1 MPGPLI
7 YTMFRTP
14 LGWTGVAA
22 TPAGICRVVLS
33 LSGEPGFLKILRT
46 LHPSPKRSG
55 DKLASVKEEF
65 HLYFQGMLKQ
75 FSCKLD
81 LTSGT
86 RFQQQVWRKLMTI
99 PFGKTRSYQWVAR
112 SINRP
117 KAFRAAGN
125 ANGRNPVPVIVPCH
139 RVIRQN
145 GSLGGFTGGAH
156 LKQFLLDLEARSYGA
171 I

>member
-1 MPGPLI
+1 MPGSLI
-7 YTMFRTP
+7 YTVFRTP

-22 TPAGICRVVLS
+22 TPAGICRVVLA
-33 LSGEPGFLKILRT
+33 LSGEPEFLKILRT
-46 LHPSPKRSG
+46 LHPGPKKSS
-55 DKLASVKEEF
+55 DKLANVEKEF
-65 HLYFQGMLKQ
+65 HLYFQGRLKQ

-81 LTSGT
+81 LTRGT

-99 PFGKTRSYQWVAR
+99 PFGKTRSYQWLAR
-112 SINRP
+112 SVNRP

-125 ANGRNPVPVIVPCH
+125 ANGRNPTPIIVPCH

-145 GSLGGFTGGAH
+145 GDLGGFTGGTH
-156 LKQFLLDLEARSYGA
+156 LKQLLLDLEARSYGA

>member
-1 MPGPLI
+1 MPGPLT
-7 YTMFRTP
+7 YTMFHTP

-22 TPAGICRVVLS
+22 TPAGICRVALA
-33 LSGEPGFLKILRT
+33 LSGEPELLKTLRI
-46 LHPSPKRSG
+46 LHPSPEKRG
-55 DKLASVKEEF
+55 DKLAGVEKEF
-65 HLYFQGMLKQ
+65 HLYFRGMLKQ

-81 LTSGT
+81 LTGGT
-86 RFQQQVWRKLMTI
+86 CFQQQVWRKLMTI
-99 PFGKTRSYQWVAR
+99 PFGKTKSYKWLAR
-112 SINRP
+112 SVNRP

-145 GSLGGFTGGAH
+145 GDLGGFTGGTH
-156 LKQFLLDLEARSYGA
+156 LKQFLLDLEAKSYGT

>member
-46 LHPSPKRSG
+46 LHPTPKRSG
-55 DKLASVKEEF
+55 DKLASVEEEF
-65 HLYFQGMLKQ
+65 HRYFQGMLKQ

-81 LTSGT
+81 LTRGT
-86 RFQQQVWRKLMTI
+86 CFQQQVWRKLMTI
-99 PFGKTRSYQWVAR
+99 PFGKTRSYQWLAR

-125 ANGRNPVPVIVPCH
+125 ANGKNPIPVIVPCH

-145 GSLGGFTGGAH
+145 GSLGGFTGGAY

>member
-1 MPGPLI
+1 MPGSLI

-33 LSGEPGFLKILRT
+33 LPGEPGFLKILRT

-145 GSLGGFTGGAH
+145 GSLGGFTGGTH

>member
-1 MPGPLI
+1 
-7 YTMFRTP
+7 
-14 LGWTGVAA
+14 
-22 TPAGICRVVLS
+22 
-33 LSGEPGFLKILRT
+33 
-46 LHPSPKRSG
+46 
-55 DKLASVKEEF
+55 
-65 HLYFQGMLKQ
+65 
-75 FSCKLD
+75 
-81 LTSGT
+81 
-86 RFQQQVWRKLMTI
+86 MTI

-145 GSLGGFTGGAH
+145 GSLGGFTGGTH

>member
-1 MPGPLI
+1 MPDPLI

-22 TPAGICRVVLS
+22 TPVGICRVVLA
-33 LSGEPGFLKILRT
+33 LSGEPDFLKTLRT
-46 LHPSPKRSG
+46 IHPSPKKSG
-55 DKLASVKEEF
+55 DKLASVEKEF
-65 HLYFQGMLKQ
+65 SLYFQGMLKQ

-81 LTSGT
+81 LTRGT
-86 RFQQQVWRKLMTI
+86 YFQQQVWRKLRTI
-99 PFGKTRSYQWVAR
+99 PFGKTRSYQWLAR

-125 ANGRNPVPVIVPCH
+125 ANGKNPTPVIVPCH

-145 GSLGGFTGGAH
+145 GSLGGFTGGTH

>member
-46 LHPSPKRSG
+46 LHPNPKRSG

-145 GSLGGFTGGAH
+145 GSLGGFTGGTH

>member
-1 MPGPLI
+1 MPGSLI
-7 YTMFRTP
+7 YTVFRTP

-22 TPAGICRVVLS
+22 TPAGICRVVLA
-33 LSGEPGFLKILRT
+33 LSGEPDFLKTLRT
-46 LHPSPKRSG
+46 IHPSPKKSG
-55 DKLASVKEEF
+55 DKLASVEKEF
-65 HLYFQGMLKQ
+65 SLYFQGMLKQ

-81 LTSGT
+81 LARGT
-86 RFQQQVWRKLMTI
+86 CFQQQVWRKLRTI
-99 PFGKTRSYQWVAR
+99 PFGKTRSYQWLAR

-125 ANGRNPVPVIVPCH
+125 ANGKNPTPVIVPCH

-145 GSLGGFTGGAH
+145 GDLGGFTGGTH
-156 LKQFLLDLEARSYGA
+156 LKQFLLDLEAKSYGS

>member
-1 MPGPLI
+1 MPGPLT
-7 YTMFRTP
+7 YTMFHTP

-22 TPAGICRVVLS
+22 TPAGICRVALA
-33 LSGEPGFLKILRT
+33 LSGEPEFLKTLRI
-46 LHPSPKRSG
+46 LHPSPEKRG
-55 DKLASVKEEF
+55 DTLAGLEKEF
-65 HLYFQGMLKQ
+65 HLYFRGMLKQ

-81 LTSGT
+81 LTGGT
-86 RFQQQVWRKLMTI
+86 CFQQQVWRKLMTI
-99 PFGKTRSYQWVAR
+99 PFGKTKSYKWLAR
-112 SINRP
+112 SVNRP

-145 GSLGGFTGGAH
+145 GDLGGFTGGTH
-156 LKQFLLDLEARSYGA
+156 LKQFLLDLEAKPYGT

>member
-1 MPGPLI
+1 MPGPLT

-22 TPAGICRVVLS
+22 TPAGIYRVALA
-33 LSGEPGFLKILRT
+33 LSGEPEFLKTLRI
-46 LHPSPKRSG
+46 LHPSPEKRG
-55 DKLASVKEEF
+55 DKLAGVEKEF
-65 HLYFQGMLKQ
+65 HLYFRGMLKQ

-81 LTSGT
+81 LTGGT
-86 RFQQQVWRKLMTI
+86 CFQQQVWRKLMTI
-99 PFGKTRSYQWVAR
+99 PFGKTKSYKWLAR
-112 SINRP
+112 SVNRP

-145 GSLGGFTGGAH
+145 GDLGGFTGGTH
-156 LKQFLLDLEARSYGA
+156 LKQFLLDLEAKSYGT

>member
-1 MPGPLI
+1 MPGPLT

-22 TPAGICRVVLS
+22 TPAGIYRVALA
-33 LSGEPGFLKILRT
+33 LSGEPEFLKTLRI
-46 LHPSPKRSG
+46 LHPSPEKRG
-55 DKLASVKEEF
+55 DKLAGVEKEF
-65 HLYFQGMLKQ
+65 HLYFRGMLKQ

-81 LTSGT
+81 LTGGT
-86 RFQQQVWRKLMTI
+86 YFQQQVWRKLMTI
-99 PFGKTRSYQWVAR
+99 PFGKTKSYKWLAR
-112 SINRP
+112 SVNRP

-145 GSLGGFTGGAH
+145 GDLGGFTGGTH
-156 LKQFLLDLEARSYGA
+156 LKQFLLDLEAKSYGT

>member
-1 MPGPLI
+1 MPGSLI

-33 LSGEPGFLKILRT
+33 LPGEPGFLKILRT

-99 PFGKTRSYQWVAR
+99 PFGKTRSYQWLAR

-125 ANGRNPVPVIVPCH
+125 ANGKNPTPVIVPCH

-145 GSLGGFTGGAH
+145 GSLGGFTGGTH

>member
-1 MPGPLI
+1 MPGPLT
-7 YTMFRTP
+7 YTMFHTP

-22 TPAGICRVVLS
+22 TPAGICRVALALS
-33 LSGEPGFLKILRT
+33 DEPEFLKTLRI
-46 LHPSPKRSG
+46 LHPSPEKRG
-55 DKLASVKEEF
+55 DKLAGVEKEF
-65 HLYFQGMLKQ
+65 HLYFRGMLKQ

-81 LTSGT
+81 LTGGT
-86 RFQQQVWRKLMTI
+86 CFQQQVWRKLMTI
-99 PFGKTRSYQWVAR
+99 PFGKTKSYKWLAR
-112 SINRP
+112 SVNRP

-145 GSLGGFTGGAH
+145 GDLGGFTGGTH
-156 LKQFLLDLEARSYGA
+156 LKQFLLDLEAKSYGT

>member
-1 MPGPLI
+1 MPGPLT
-7 YTMFRTP
+7 YTMFHTP

-22 TPAGICRVVLS
+22 TPAGICRVALA
-33 LSGEPGFLKILRT
+33 LSGEPEFLKTLRI
-46 LHPSPKRSG
+46 LHPSPEKRG
-55 DKLASVKEEF
+55 DKLAGVEKEF
-65 HLYFQGMLKQ
+65 HLYFRGMLKQ

-81 LTSGT
+81 LTGGT
-86 RFQQQVWRKLMTI
+86 CFQQQVWRKLTTI
-99 PFGKTRSYQWVAR
+99 PFGKTKSYKWLAR
-112 SINRP
+112 SVNRP

-145 GSLGGFTGGAH
+145 GDLGGFTGGTH
-156 LKQFLLDLEARSYGA
+156 LKQFLLDLEAKSYGT

>member
-1 MPGPLI
+1 MPGPLT
-7 YTMFRTP
+7 YTMFHTP

-22 TPAGICRVVLS
+22 TPAGIYRVALA
-33 LSGEPGFLKILRT
+33 LSGEPEFLKTLRI
-46 LHPSPKRSG
+46 LHPSPEKRG
-55 DKLASVKEEF
+55 DKLAGVEKEF
-65 HLYFQGMLKQ
+65 HLYFRGMLKQ

-81 LTSGT
+81 LTGGT
-86 RFQQQVWRKLMTI
+86 CFQQQVWRKLMTI
-99 PFGKTRSYQWVAR
+99 PFGKTKSYKWLAR
-112 SINRP
+112 SVNRP

-145 GSLGGFTGGAH
+145 GDLGGFTGGTH
-156 LKQFLLDLEARSYGA
+156 LKQFLLDLEAKSYGT

>member
-33 LSGEPGFLKILRT
+33 LPGEPGFLKILRT

-145 GSLGGFTGGAH
+145 GSLGGFTGGTH

>member
-1 MPGPLI
+1 MAGPLS
-7 YTMFRTP
+7 YSMFRTP
-14 LGWTGVAA
+14 LGWTGVA
-22 TPAGICRVVLS
+22 TTSAGICRVVLA
-33 LSGEPGFLKILRT
+33 LSGEPEFLKILRT
-46 LHPSPKRSG
+46 LHPSPKRSR
-55 DKLASVKEEF
+55 DKLASVEKEF

-81 LTSGT
+81 LTCGT

-99 PFGKTRSYQWVAR
+99 PVGKTRSYQWLAR

-125 ANGRNPVPVIVPCH
+125 ANGKNPAPVIVPCH

-145 GSLGGFTGGAH
+145 GDLGGFTGGTH
-156 LKQFLLDLEARSYGA
+156 LKQFLLDLEAKSYGS

>member
-1 MPGPLI
+1 
-7 YTMFRTP
+7 MFHTP

-22 TPAGICRVVLS
+22 TSAGICRVALA
-33 LSGEPGFLKILRT
+33 LSGEPEFLKTLRI
-46 LHPSPKRSG
+46 LHPSPEKRG
-55 DKLASVKEEF
+55 DKLAGVEKEF
-65 HLYFQGMLKQ
+65 HLYFRGMLKQ

-81 LTSGT
+81 LTGGT
-86 RFQQQVWRKLMTI
+86 CFQQQVWRKLMTI
-99 PFGKTRSYQWVAR
+99 PFGKTKSYKWLAR
-112 SINRP
+112 SVNRP

-145 GSLGGFTGGAH
+145 GDLGGFTGGTH
-156 LKQFLLDLEARSYGA
+156 LKQFLLDLEAKSYGT